1 VYRLLGIRAF
11 HYISPLLQYFN
22 LSNLGLSE
30 MELAIPQPNAM
41 TEEEQLQATV
51 LLGKETKVLPNDKC
65 PLYQF

>member
-1 VYRLLGIRAF
+1 
-11 HYISPLLQYFN
+11 
-22 LSNLGLSE
+22 